1 MNKAAFV
8 DYEYG
13 SKVLTVIQKKIAKNV
28 ATMPR
33 KTLQAAYEED
43 DGEEQQQKRHVYY
56 LKERL
61 PDGIRCVFC
70 ELPDGNLWLTFTLK
84 NEDGKMYG
92 SRQVIASSTLPSKGC
107 EICCTPI
114 FTRKECPL
122 CDNDNLRPKFGE
134 FYSGELSPLYYCDKC
149 SMSVVPKKLIN
160 P

>member
-1 MNKAAFV
+1 M
-8 DYEYG
+8 
-13 SKVLTVIQKKIAKNV
+13 
-28 ATMPR
+28 
-33 KTLQAAYEED
+33 
-43 DGEEQQQKRHVYY
+43 
-56 LKERL
+56 
-61 PDGIRCVFC
+61 FC

-149 SMSVVPKKLIN
+149 SMSVVPKKLN
-160 P
+160 T